1 MNGRQGPGDGWHVM
15 SGKRNDHEKDELK
28 PGGMSF
34 AAVFLPEFPVQAWR
48 QRVPGLRGASLVLLE
63 GVAPGERVFS
73 LSAAARAKGVEH
85 GMSRVQAEA
94 AGPELLRARDVG
106 EEERAFRELC
116 RVVEG
121 FSPRVEAVGSP
132 ANGYAAAAAV
142 RGALLLLDRS
152 GMHRLFGSA
161 EAYAERLHAGLAGA
175 GFVAARV
182 ATAPNAAAASV
193 LARAVRQTACV
204 EEEELAARLAPLP
217 VSLLPCEPRLR
228 QLLAR
233 WGIRTF
239 GELARLPEAALI
251 SRLGQGGRRLQLL
264 AKGEAEHL
272 LVPEE
277 PAFTLRESLTLDS
290 SLVLLDSLLFV
301 LSPMLEALLC
311 RAMER
316 AYALRRVR
324 LTLQLEGIAQAH
336 VLEVRPAVPTSSR
349 DLLLKLLNLE
359 LQARPPRGGIVGVRL
374 QAEPAEPPAAQRG
387 LFQAEF
393 PEPGRLDL
401 LLARLRSIAGE
412 DRVGSPVLRDTHQE
426 DAFTVG
432 PFEPVLG
439 EQGSAAERTGATVS
453 IRASVGEGMQS
464 PDRLA
469 IRMLRPPQPV
479 RVTVR
484 EERPETLYWQGSRM
498 PLVSATGPWHSSGCW
513 WNGESWDHAAWDI
526 TVEEPCMALHL
537 RQEHGSGAWFVVG
550 VYD

>member
-1 MNGRQGPGDGWHVM
+1 MQAMNG
-15 SGKRNDHEKDELK
+15 KERNDGGKAEGKS
-28 PGGMSF
+28 GGMSF

-48 QRVPGLRGASLVLLE
+48 QRAPELRAAPLVLVE

-94 AGPELLRARDVG
+94 FCAAACAEGLRARDMR
-106 EEERAFRELC
+106 EEERVFRALC
-116 RVVEG
+116 KVAER

-132 ANGYAAAAAV
+132 ANGYAAAAEV

-152 GMHRLFGSA
+152 GMDSLFGSA
-161 EAYAERLHAGLAGA
+161 EIYAERLHAELAGA

-182 ATAPNAAAASV
+182 ATAPNAAAVSL
-193 LARAVRQTACV
+193 LARACLRTACV
-204 EEEELAARLAPLP
+204 EAEDLAAKLAPLP
-217 VSLLPCEPRLR
+217 VALLPCEPRLQ

-233 WGIRTF
+233 WGIRTL
-239 GELARLPEAALI
+239 GELARLPETALI
-251 SRLGQGGRRLQLL
+251 SRLGQGGRRLQQL
-264 AKGEAEHL
+264 ARGEAEHL

-277 PAFTLRESLTLDS
+277 PAFTLRESLALDS
-290 SLVLLDSLLFV
+290 SLVLLNSLLFV

-316 AYALRRVR
+316 AHALRRVR
-324 LTLQLEGIAQAH
+324 LTLQMEGIAQAH

-387 LFQAEF
+387 LFQTEF
-393 PEPGRLDL
+393 PEPDRLDL

-412 DRVGSPVLRDTHQE
+412 DRVVSPVLSNTHRE
-426 DAFTVG
+426 DAFTGG
-432 PFEPVLG
+432 PVEPVPG
-439 EQGSAAERTGATVS
+439 EPGVEAAEGEKPGITVS
-453 IRASVGEGMQS
+453 IRASVGEGVQL
-464 PDRLA
+464 PERLA

-479 RVTVR
+479 RVTLR
-484 EERPETLYWQGSRM
+484 EDRPETLHWGGSRM
-498 PLVSATGPWHSSGCW
+498 SVASATGPWHSSGCW
-513 WNGESWDHAAWDI
+513 WNGEAWDHAAWDI
-526 TVEEPCMALHL
+526 TVAEPGMALHL

-550 VYD
+550 VYE

>member
-1 MNGRQGPGDGWHVM
+1 M
-15 SGKRNDHEKDELK
+15 SGKERDDQGQAELK

-48 QRVPGLRGASLVLLE
+48 QRAPALRGASLVLLE

-94 AGPELLRARDVG
+94 ASPELLRARDMG
-106 EEERAFRELC
+106 EEERVFRELC
-116 RVVEG
+116 RVAER

-132 ANGYAAAAAV
+132 ANGYAAAAEV

-152 GMHRLFGSA
+152 GMYQLFGSA
-161 EAYAERLHAGLAGA
+161 EAYAERLHAELAGA

-193 LARAVRQTACV
+193 LARAGRHTVCV
-204 EEEELAARLAPLP
+204 ATGELAERLAPLP

-239 GELARLPEAALI
+239 GELARLPETALI

-264 AKGEAEHL
+264 ARGEAEHL

-277 PAFTLRESLTLDS
+277 PAFTLRESLALDS

-374 QAEPAEPPAAQRG
+374 QAESAEPPVAQRG
-387 LFQAEF
+387 LFQTD
-393 PEPGRLDL
+393 PEPDRLDL

-412 DRVGSPVLRDTHQE
+412 DRVGSPVLRDTHGE

-432 PFEPVLG
+432 PFEPVVAESSTAEG
-439 EQGSAAERTGATVS
+439 PGAAGATVS

-526 TVEEPCMALHL
+526 TVDEPRMALHL

>member
-1 MNGRQGPGDGWHVM
+1 M
-15 SGKRNDHEKDELK
+15 SGERNGQEQAEVK
-28 PGGMSF
+28 PGGRSF

-73 LSAAARAKGVEH
+73 LSAAARAKGVAH

-94 AGPELLRARDVG
+94 AGPESLRARDVG
-106 EEERAFRELC
+106 EEERVFRELC
-116 RVVEG
+116 RVAER

-132 ANGYAAAAAV
+132 ANGYAAAAEV

-152 GMHRLFGSA
+152 GMGRLFPSA
-161 EAYAERLHAGLAGA
+161 EIYAERLHAELAAA

-193 LARAVRQTACV
+193 LARAGRQTVCV
-204 EEEELAARLAPLP
+204 GEEELAARLAPLP

-239 GELARLPEAALI
+239 GELARLPETALI

-264 AKGEAEHL
+264 ARGEAEHL

-324 LTLQLEGIAQAH
+324 LTLQLESPAQAH

-374 QAEPAEPPAAQRG
+374 QAEPAEPPVAQRG
-387 LFQAEF
+387 LFQTD
-393 PEPGRLDL
+393 PEPDRLDL

-412 DRVGSPVLRDTHQE
+412 EQVGSPVLRDTHQE

-439 EQGSAAERTGATVS
+439 EPGAIAEGKAVAVS

-484 EERPETLYWQGSRM
+484 EERPETLYWGGSRM

-526 TVEEPCMALHL
+526 TVEEPHMALHL

>member
-1 MNGRQGPGDGWHVM
+1 M
-15 SGKRNDHEKDELK
+15 SGREWKGQDEASDGDEKAGSK
-28 PGGMSF
+28 GGGMSF
-34 AAVFLPEFPVQAWR
+34 ATVFLPEFPVQAWR
-48 QRVPGLRGASLVLLE
+48 QRASELRGAALVLLE

-73 LSAAARAKGVEH
+73 LSAAARSAGVEH

-94 AGPELLRARDVG
+94 AGSGSLLRARDLG
-106 EEERAFRELC
+106 EEERVFQKLC
-116 RVVEG
+116 RVAER

-132 ANGYAAAAAV
+132 ANGYAAAAEV
-142 RGALLLLDRS
+142 RGAVLLLDRS

-161 EAYAERLHAGLAGA
+161 EMYAERLHAVLAGE

-182 ATAPNAAAASV
+182 ATAPNAAAASM
-193 LARAVRQTACV
+193 LARSCRKTVCA
-204 EEEELAARLAPLP
+204 EEDLPAALAPLP
-217 VSLLPCEPRLR
+217 VSLLPCEPRLKL
-228 QLLAR
+228 LLAR
-233 WGIRTF
+233 WGIRTL
-239 GELARLPEAALI
+239 GELARLPETALI

-264 AKGEAEHL
+264 ARGEAEHL

-277 PAFTLRESLTLDS
+277 PAFTLREKTALDS
-290 SLVLLDSLLFV
+290 PLVLLDSLLFV
-301 LSPMLEALLC
+301 LSPMLESLLC

-324 LTLQLEGIAQAH
+324 LTLALEGMAQAH
-336 VLEVRPAVPTSSR
+336 VLEVRPAVPTASR

-359 LQARPPRGGIVGVRL
+359 LQARPPRGGVLTVFL

-387 LFQAEF
+387 LFQTEF
-393 PEPGRLDL
+393 PEPDRLDL

-412 DRVGSPVLRDTHQE
+412 DRVGSPVLADTHRE

-432 PFEPVLG
+432 PFQPELG
-439 EQGSAAERTGATVS
+439 EAAMGAAIT

-479 RVTVR
+479 QVSVR
-484 EERPETLYWQGSRM
+484 EDRPETLFWAGSRM
-498 PLVSATGPWHSSGCW
+498 PLASATGPWHSSGCW
-513 WNGESWDHAAWDI
+513 WTGEAWDHAAWDV
-526 TVEEPCMALHL
+526 TVAEPGMALHL